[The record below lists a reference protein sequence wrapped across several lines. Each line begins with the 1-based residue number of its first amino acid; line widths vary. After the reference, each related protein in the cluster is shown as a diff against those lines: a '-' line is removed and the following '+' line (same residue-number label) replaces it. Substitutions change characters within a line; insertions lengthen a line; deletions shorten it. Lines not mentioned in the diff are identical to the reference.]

1 MSSRKQV
8 MKITLIVV
16 DIFEVHLQQIVD
28 DFTNDVIYGL
38 NVCMVLGEVVI

>member
-1 MSSRKQV
+1 